1 MNGSLQELYLPP
13 LATDLGERRPSR
25 LVAKAQ
31 GRSLVACIKQQTCSA
46 ARSQPGASTREVFSM
61 WILLAIFA
69 GALLAAYGFFVWR
82 YVKQQRK
89 KSTTVTRKMRR
100 AF

>member
-1 MNGSLQELYLPP
+1 V
-13 LATDLGERRPSR
+13 AT
-25 LVAKAQ
+25 AQ
-31 GRSLVACIKQQTCSA
+31 ASSLVVASNNKHA
-46 ARSQPGASTREVFSM
+46 APPGSQPGASTREVFST

-82 YVKQQRK
+82 HETQRRK
-89 KSTTVTRKMRR
+89 EVGGQTRRIRR

>member
-1 MNGSLQELYLPP
+1 
-13 LATDLGERRPSR
+13 
-25 LVAKAQ
+25 
-31 GRSLVACIKQQTCSA
+31 
-46 ARSQPGASTREVFSM
+46 M

-82 YVKQQRK
+82 YVKRRREGAL
-89 KSTTVTRKMRR
+89 TTRRIRR